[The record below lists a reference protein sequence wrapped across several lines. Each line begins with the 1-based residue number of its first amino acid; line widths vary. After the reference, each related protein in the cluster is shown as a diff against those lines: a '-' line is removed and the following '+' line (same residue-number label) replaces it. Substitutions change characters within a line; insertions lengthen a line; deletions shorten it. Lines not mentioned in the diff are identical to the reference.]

1 MKRFLSLTL
10 ALSVLLT
17 GGTMT
22 VVAEGDAV
30 PVAVDEAVY
39 AQLLEN
45 KWSCDDDRDGVITEA
60 ELAAATSLNVD
71 LTGIEDLSW
80 LSLLP
85 SCRYL
90 SLKNGTITDYSA
102 LKDMPALRSLD
113 LDALPIEDISFLK
126 DLDLFA

>member
-45 KWSCDDDRDGVITEA
+45 KWSCDDDGA
-60 ELAAATSLNVD
+60 LLLVD
-71 LTGIEDLSW
+71 AWECKG
-80 LSLLP
+80 
-85 SCRYL
+85 
-90 SLKNGTITDYSA
+90 
-102 LKDMPALRSLD
+102 
-113 LDALPIEDISFLK
+113 F
-126 DLDLFA
+126 